1 MKFKKGIIL
10 AAGKGTRLAPA
21 TKVTVKPLLP
31 LYDKPLLYYALSNL
45 INAGVREV
53 LFISQQQD
61 ISQFKKL
68 FGTGKQLGM
77 KFNYTY
83 QKKQIGIPDAIN
95 IAEKFIAK
103 KPFILALADN
113 LFIGKSFK
121 SILRQVQLTK
131 SEAAVLAVKT
141 KYPSKSA
148 VIEFDKKK
156 NIQSIIEKPKNPKSN
171 LTIPG
176 LYFYDHQSIPVIKKL
191 KPSKRGELEIVD
203 VHLYYLQR
211 ENLNVFPLNKDV
223 KWFDTGDAEE
233 MLEASNY
240 VHKYQKKNKTLV
252 GSIELESYKNGW
264 ISKKQ
269 LKMLINQLPGSN
281 YKLSL
286 EHFYK

>member
-53 LFISQQQD
+53 LFISQKQD
-61 ISQFKKL
+61 IPQFKKL

-77 KFNYTY
+77 KFSYTY

-121 SILRQVQLTK
+121 SVLRQVQLTK

-203 VHLYYLQR
+203 IHLFYLQR

>member
-53 LFISQQQD
+53 LFISQKQD
-61 ISQFKKL
+61 IPQFKKL

-121 SILRQVQLTK
+121 SVLRQVQLTK

-203 VHLYYLQR
+203 VHLHYLQR
-211 ENLNVFPLNKDV
+211 ENLKVFPLNKDV

>member
-1 MKFKKGIIL
+1 MRFKKGIIL
-10 AAGKGTRLAPA
+10 AAGKGTRLSPA
-21 TKVTVKPLLP
+21 TKITVKPLLP

-53 LFISQQQD
+53 LFISQKQD
-61 ISQFKKL
+61 IPQFKKL
-68 FGTGKQLGM
+68 FSTGKQLGM
-77 KFNYTY
+77 KFSYSF

-95 IAEKFIAK
+95 VGKKFIAN

-121 SILRQVQLTK
+121 SILNQVQ
-131 SEAAVLAVKT
+131 SVRSGAAILAVKT

-148 VIEFDKKK
+148 VIEFDKENKIK
-156 NIQSIIEKPKNPKSN
+156 SIIEKPKKPKSN

-176 LYFYDHQSIPVIKKL
+176 LYFYDQKSISVVKKL
-191 KPSKRGELEIVD
+191 NPSKRGELEIVD
-203 VHLYYLQR
+203 VHLSYLLE
-211 ENLNVFPLNKDV
+211 ENLSVFPIKNNI
-223 KWFDTGDAEE
+223 KWFDTGDAVE

-240 VHKYQKKNKTLV
+240 VHKYQKKEKTLV
-252 GSIELESYKNGW
+252 GSIELDAYINGL

-269 LKMLINQLPGSN
+269 FKLLINQLPNSN

-286 EHFYK
+286 KRYI

>member
-53 LFISQQQD
+53 LFISQKQD
-61 ISQFKKL
+61 IPQFKKL

-121 SILRQVQLTK
+121 SVLRQVQLTK

-176 LYFYDHQSIPVIKKL
+176 LYFYDHQSIPFIKKL

-203 VHLYYLQR
+203 VHLHYLQR

-269 LKMLINQLPGSN
+269 LKILINQLPGSN

>member
-1 MKFKKGIIL
+1 MRFKKGIIL
-10 AAGKGTRLAPA
+10 AAGKGTRLSPA
-21 TKVTVKPLLP
+21 TKITVKPLLP

-53 LFISQQQD
+53 LFISQKQD
-61 ISQFKKL
+61 IPQFKKL
-68 FGTGKQLGM
+68 FSTGKQLGM
-77 KFNYTY
+77 KFSYSF

-95 IAEKFIAK
+95 VGKKFIAN

-121 SILRQVQLTK
+121 SILNQVQ
-131 SEAAVLAVKT
+131 SVRSGAAVLAVKT

-148 VIEFDKKK
+148 VIEFDKRNKIK
-156 NIQSIIEKPKNPKSN
+156 SIIEKPKKPKSN

-176 LYFYDHQSIPVIKKL
+176 LYFYDQKSISVVKKL
-191 KPSKRGELEIVD
+191 NPSKRGELEIVD
-203 VHLYYLQR
+203 VHLSYLLE
-211 ENLNVFPLNKDV
+211 ENLSVFPIKNNI
-223 KWFDTGDAEE
+223 KWFDTGDAVE

-240 VHKYQKKNKTLV
+240 VHKYQKKEKTLV
-252 GSIELESYKNGW
+252 GSIELDAYINGL

-269 LKMLINQLPGSN
+269 FKLLIKQLPNSN

-286 EHFYK
+286 KRYI